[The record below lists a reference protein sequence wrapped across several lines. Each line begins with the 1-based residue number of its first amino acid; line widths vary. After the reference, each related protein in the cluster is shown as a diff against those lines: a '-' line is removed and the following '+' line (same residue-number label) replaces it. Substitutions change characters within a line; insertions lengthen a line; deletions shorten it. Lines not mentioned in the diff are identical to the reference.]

1 MLSKINFLMNKIYLF
16 TAAFAVMASLSG
28 CSDTELANI
37 DTAQEK
43 TPIGFHTVGS
53 QMGSRAEIIN
63 SGDITK
69 TDFKVY
75 AFDKDGN
82 AFMGNNDN
90 TEQDA
95 YAHNGVR
102 IMYDQTNNTW
112 KYANEADIRYWPENT
127 HLDFYAV
134 NPGPVVT
141 EQNEYDLKMHYTWK
155 INKEKQQI
163 TYSSFDEYK
172 TAGGNHN
179 LDVMY
184 AVTKDQTKANGK
196 VNLAFKHILSQ
207 IVFQAKTQYEGM
219 EVEIKEIK
227 IYNCKPSGTFTFP
240 TTESPELKDW
250 QSADNLIGPIPFT
263 VVKDQ
268 TITVNSVTKTTDI
281 SSKTPLLLVPQELNN
296 PWDTNKTKQEADKAF
311 QSYLE
316 ITCKI
321 MQNGVYLV
329 GAADKY
335 KTLYVPFQTTWEP
348 GKRYVYTLI
357 FGGGYTDQGEQILTP
372 INFTASADEWT
383 ADKGNS
389 TNENDKVIQ

>member
-1 MLSKINFLMNKIYLF
+1 MNKIYLF

-28 CSDTELANI
+28 CSDTELASI

-53 QMGSRAEIIN
+53 QMGSRANIIN
-63 SGDITK
+63 SADITK

-75 AFDKDGN
+75 AFDNAGN
-82 AFMGNNDN
+82 AFMGNYDK
-90 TEQDA
+90 TEEDA

-102 IMYDQTNNTW
+102 IMYDQTNKTW
-112 KYANEADIRYWPENT
+112 KYANNADIRYWPENT
-127 HLDFYAV
+127 PLDFYAV

-141 EQNEYDLKMHYTWK
+141 EDNEYDLKAHYNWK
-155 INKEKQQI
+155 INKDKQQI
-163 TYSSFDEYK
+163 TYSSFDEYNAS
-172 TAGGNHN
+172 TAHKNM
-179 LDVMY
+179 DVMY
-184 AVTKDQTKANGK
+184 AIAKSQTKDLYSGK
-196 VNLAFKHILSQ
+196 VKFNFKHILSQ

-240 TTESPELKDW
+240 TTESPVQNNW
-250 QSADNLIGPIPFT
+250 QSADNLTGPIPFT
-263 VVKDQ
+263 VVKDN
-268 TITVNSVTKTTDI
+268 TITVNSITKTTDI

-296 PWDTNKTKQEADKAF
+296 PWNTNKTKQEADKAF

-316 ITCKI
+316 ITCRIK
-321 MQNGVYLV
+321 QNGVYLV

-357 FGGGYTDQGEQILTP
+357 FGGGYTDQGEPILTP
-372 INFTASADEWT
+372 INFDASADEWT
-383 ADKGNS
+383 NDPGNS
-389 TNENDKVIQ
+389 TNENDKVTQ